1 MVIHFYYIPPVP
13 TCSSSLITIHFK
25 NFKVNHYFTSPHAWF
40 IRNTIPGGTGLKYYE
55 RHAVTFD
62 QDNDFDTMNVK
73 AKGYE
78 RYSFGWS
85 DPRALFG
92 SNGP

>member
-1 MVIHFYYIPPVP
+1 M
-13 TCSSSLITIHFK
+13 
-25 NFKVNHYFTSPHAWF
+25 
-40 IRNTIPGGTGLKYYE
+40 KYYE
-55 RHAVTFD
+55 RHAITFD

-85 DPRALFG
+85 DPRAVWG
-92 SNGP
+92 VNGP